1 MSATKAIAKLLKL
14 HSILKI
20 AGVRFRRDGAL
31 MLEVKPFKNGARCP
45 QCGRRGRR
53 VRSRPRTRQWRDLPV
68 AGREVTLGYAP
79 REIVCRTHGR
89 TEEEIPWAG
98 RHARVSYRFEYAVLR
113 RCKVMTQKA
122 AAQLLQMPASTLSD
136 QLHRSI
142 ERYRSGYRVRGLRV
156 IGIDEISYRKRH
168 KYATLVY
175 DLERSVV
182 VWVGQGRGRA
192 TIDQFFDHHL
202 SGYQKVTNSH
212 RLLRHE
218 RGVYGRHQCSLPQC
232 SIGIGP
238 IPRGQGAQR
247 GRRPGSKGTV
257 ARSHPSLI
265 LISLIWRLRL
275 PHRFCRLRLR
285 LV

>member
-89 TEEEIPWAG
+89 TEEEIPWAA

-113 RCKVMTQKA
+113 LCKVMTQKA

-142 ERYRSGYRVRGLRV
+142 ERYRSGHRVRGLRV

-182 VWVGQGRGRA
+182 VWVGQGPRPGHHRPVFP
-192 TIDQFFDHHL
+192 TII
-202 SGYQKVTNSH
+202 SVTTKSH
-212 RLLRHE
+212 R
-218 RGVYGRHQCSLPQC
+218 STPD
-232 SIGIGP
+232 
-238 IPRGQGAQR
+238 AA
-247 GRRPGSKGTV
+247 T
-257 ARSHPSLI
+257 
-265 LISLIWRLRL
+265 
-275 PHRFCRLRLR
+275 
-285 LV
+285 